1 MRSANI
7 LSGAF
12 CLCILLTGIAGAKTV
27 TPGEEGELAKFLPPE
42 PGRRICYARTY
53 SAEHLKK
60 HPQQTVTEVAF
71 RLAYFRHE
79 PDDFF
84 PKGQRNYYFAMLAKQ
99 RGSDRTLTAM
109 GECGP
114 NGNRIGCGVECD
126 GGGVSVARRPDDR
139 ILISLDRI
147 RMSAGCDGEDA
158 VDLEGGADDREFLL
172 ARVPDAEC
180 PAYDDW

>member
-12 CLCILLTGIAGAKTV
+12 CLCILLTGIAGAQTV

-99 RGSDRTLTAM
+99 RG
-109 GECGP
+109 
-114 NGNRIGCGVECD
+114 
-126 GGGVSVARRPDDR
+126 
-139 ILISLDRI
+139 
-147 RMSAGCDGEDA
+147 DGEDA